1 MNSALTLESLSIAQL
16 DELMKRAAMRRS
28 AMARDLI
35 PSLRKQIAR
44 LIRDNGLA
52 IADVLGGEAET
63 LLKDLGTGK
72 SRGGKGKSRSKAA
85 TGTKSGRPHGYKVAP
100 KYRDLENPALTWAG
114 RGKPPKWLAAHL
126 DAGRT
131 LEEFRIVASPS
142 GTEASAS
149 H

>member
-16 DELMKRAAMRRS
+16 DELMKRAALRRS
-28 AMARDLI
+28 AMARDLV

-63 LLKDLGTGK
+63 LLKDLGTSKSRGEKGK
-72 SRGGKGKSRSKAA
+72 SRGRAG
-85 TGTKSGRPHGYKVAP
+85 GTKSGRPHGYKVAP

-126 DAGRT
+126 DAGRS
-131 LEEFRIVASPS
+131 LDEFRIGASPS
-142 GTEASAS
+142 GSESSAS